1 MCVILSEK
9 SVKKTGGTA
18 MADCK
23 VSIVIPVYNVEQYLA
38 YCLDSVFGQT
48 LTEIE
53 VIAVNDGSTDG
64 SLEILKTYEA
74 SHKKQMTVYSTKN
87 QGVSHA
93 RNYGLKQAH
102 GEFVLFVDSDD
113 FLEPE
118 MCEKMYLKAI
128 QDQNDV
134 VLCNYYAAYYNPE
147 REKFIKKTSRA
158 YHINFS
164 TNFNLHEQKFQLTH
178 ISPFPWDK
186 LYRRSLLQRFSFPE
200 GIRFEDLAVVYRIV
214 CAANSIGVLKEY
226 LYNYRKTNTGSFL
239 SSFSEGTLDITK
251 ALETLVDGLKKDG
264 YFEEFYEEIEFI
276 CTRHILIRYNSMF
289 QIENRKKLEL
299 KLRLISESYD
309 FLDSH
314 FKGWQQNHYLRY
326 STSPNM
332 RAKFPVYCDR
342 EVLTARVKKEER
354 LPLAAIKLRSKLKAS
369 KKKLKRGW
377 RKFKRSQHKFRFLCS
392 RIPFLKLFHLPKDV
406 VYTRY
411 YEKLPVNENLV
422 LFESKHGDDLAG
434 NIFYMLM
441 AMKEE
446 RYRKFQ
452 IVLVMRTPLFET
464 IQDLLKRYEMDYV
477 VLEDIQSKNYQ
488 KLLATAK
495 YLITDTSFPTYYIKR
510 PEQVY
515 LNTWHGTPLKA
526 MGRIVPKRE
535 YGLANVQRNFLI
547 ADYLLYQNE
556 FSRDVFLNDY
566 MLPNLYQ
573 GKVMLSGYPRNSAF
587 FREERYSQIRR
598 ELELTEMKVMIYMPT
613 WRGLLT
619 KKENKKQIEELTN
632 YFYELDDGLEDDQIL
647 FVKLHP
653 FVKSAMNLEDFD
665 HIRAF
670 PEGYETYDFLNASDL
685 LITDY
690 SSIMFDY
697 AVSKKRI
704 ILFTYDRE
712 EYLADR
718 GMYLDLDNL
727 EFPKADNVE
736 ELIEAINQKPKKEE
750 YPQFFEQFCRYDCAK
765 TADKVCETLFFGKK
779 AEFSLEPVK
788 ANGKKNVLI
797 FTKGGEKGVLR
808 QLVNMINEIDSEK
821 YNFFLC
827 AKASELRKTTSILS
841 ELNRTASYLPLSFD
855 ANFTIKER
863 LMAGLS
869 FKFGV
874 GWKSVEQCMEKIAE
888 RENLKYFGT
897 ASFDIVINYSSADK
911 LVLKMCQ
918 KFQAVT
924 IMNLKGFS
932 PKRYQESRKYRNSR
946 NYIFKRLDRFHY
958 IIAKEDLKEF
968 LEQKIPQKSKG
979 WLLDSNT
986 DFNLSEVL
994 KEVEQ

>member
-1 MCVILSEK
+1 M
-9 SVKKTGGTA
+9 T
-18 MADCK
+18 DCK

-74 SHKKQMTVYSTKN
+74 AHSEQMTVYSTEN
-87 QGVSHA
+87 RGVSHA
-93 RNYGLKQAH
+93 RNYGLQRVH

-118 MCEKMYLKAI
+118 MCEKLYLKAI

-164 TNFNLHEQKFQLTH
+164 TNFNLHEQKYQLTH

-186 LYRRSLLQRFSFPE
+186 LYKRTLLQKFSFPE
-200 GIRFEDLAVVYRIV
+200 GMRFEDLAVIYRIM

-226 LYNYRKTNTGSFL
+226 LYNYRKTSAGSFL
-239 SSFSEGTLDITK
+239 SSFSEGTLDIIR
-251 ALETLVDGLKKDG
+251 ALNTLTDGLRTDG

-276 CTRHILIRYNSMF
+276 CVRHIFVRYHSMF
-289 QIENRKKLEL
+289 QLANRGKLEL
-299 KLRLISESYD
+299 KLRLVSASYD
-309 FLDSH
+309 FLDNN
-314 FKGWQQNHYLRY
+314 FKGWQNNHYLRY
-326 STSPNM
+326 STSRNM
-332 RAKFPVYCDR
+332 RSKFPVYCDR
-342 EVLTARVKKEER
+342 EVLIKRVKKEEY
-354 LPLAAIKLRSKLKAS
+354 LPLAAIKLRA
-369 KKKLKRGW
+369 KRKRFKGKIKRIW
-377 RKFKRSQHKFRFLCS
+377 RKFKKSKHKFRFFSS
-392 RIPFLKLFHLPKDV
+392 RMPWLKLFHLPKDV

-411 YEKLPVNENLV
+411 YEKLAVDESLV

-446 RYRKFQ
+446 SYRKFR
-452 IVLVMRTPLFET
+452 IVLVARQKLMEG
-464 IQDLLKRYEMDYV
+464 IQDLLSRYEMNYV
-477 VLEDIQSKNYQ
+477 QLADIGSKEYQ

-535 YGLANVQRNFLI
+535 YGLGNVQRNFLI

-556 FSRDVFLNDY
+556 FSRDVFLSDY
-566 MLPNLYQ
+566 MLFNLYQ

-587 FREERYSQIRR
+587 FRKERYEQIRK
-598 ELELTEMKVMIYMPT
+598 ELELTEMKVMVYMPT

-619 KKENKKQIEELTN
+619 KKENKKQIEELNN
-632 YFYELDDGLEDDQIL
+632 YFYELDEGLEDDQIL

-653 FVKSAMNLEDFD
+653 YVKSAMNFEDFD
-665 HIRAF
+665 HIQAF

-697 AVSKKRI
+697 AVSKKPI

-718 GMYLDLDNL
+718 GMYLDLNSL

-750 YPQFFEQFCRYDCAK
+750 YPQFFKQFCSYDSEQ
-765 TADKVCETLFFGKK
+765 TASRVCETLFFGKK
-779 AEFSLEPVK
+779 PEFLLEPVV

-797 FTKGGEKGVLR
+797 ITRGGERGALR
-808 QLVNMINEIDSEK
+808 RLVEMINQADTQT

-841 ELNRTASYLPLSFD
+841 GLDRAVSYLPLSFD
-855 ANFTIKER
+855 VNFTIRER
-863 LMAGLS
+863 IMAGLAI
-869 FKFGV
+869 KFGV
-874 GWKSVEQCMEKIAE
+874 GWNFVEQCMEKIAK
-888 RENLKYFGT
+888 RENLKYFGN
-897 ASFDIVINYSSADK
+897 ASFDLVINYSSADR

-918 KFQAVT
+918 QFGAVT
-924 IMNLKGFS
+924 VINLKGFN
-932 PKRYQESRKYRNSR
+932 PNRYEKSRKYKKSR
-946 NYIFKRLDRFHY
+946 NYIFKRLDKFDYVTAR
-958 IIAKEDLKEF
+958 EEVKEF
-968 LEQKIPQKSKG
+968 FEQNVPQKKEGLFFDPEVTFDLSKV
-979 WLLDSNT
+979 LQ
-986 DFNLSEVL
+986 EVNG
-994 KEVEQ
+994 E